1 MNASVRSVATAHQ
14 RVDGE
19 ARIAF
24 RRRADGAIALAD
36 LYQRAPC
43 RVLFPTTEAG
53 EPLQAVLLTT
63 SGGLTGGDRTRVSV
77 SVEPGARATVTTQA
91 AEKIYRA
98 LPDTGDA
105 VVQVEMQVGEGAW
118 AEWLAQET
126 IVFEGS
132 RLRRLFAADVAATG
146 RLLAVESIVF
156 GRTAM
161 GEFFNSGML
170 HDAWRISR
178 AGRLIWADALHLDG
192 ASHPDGN
199 IQRLRAMPFGFGTSV
214 ACSTI
219 LYAGADAPQQL
230 AEARR
235 LLSDCPLSCGA
246 TSLDGIM
253 LVRIMADDASE
264 LRATVMK
271 LIAGIRQAAASLP
284 AQLPRVWHC

>member
-1 MNASVRSVATAHQ
+1 VNASVRSVATAHQ

-24 RRRADGAIALAD
+24 RRRADGVIALSD

-77 SVEPGARATVTTQA
+77 SVEPGARATITTQA

-192 ASHPDGN
+192 DV
-199 IQRLRAMPFGFGTSV
+199 QRLRTMPFGFGTSV

-230 AEARR
+230 VEARR
-235 LLSDCPLSCGA
+235 LLSDCALPCGA
-246 TSLDGIM
+246 TTLDGIM

-264 LRATVMK
+264 LRAAVMK